1 MYELTVFSDFAAAH
15 NLRQYEGE
23 CENLHGHNW
32 KVEITVTTK
41 KLNKIGLGVDF
52 KILKKTLKNVLERLD
67 HKYMNDI
74 PPFDKENPSSENIAR
89 YIYKQLQK
97 EIKDKN
103 IKTARVKVWESEN
116 AAAVY
121 YE

>member
-1 MYELTVFSDFAAAH
+1 MYELTVISDFAAAH

-32 KVEITVTTK
+32 QVEVTVVSK

-52 KILKKTLKNVLERLD
+52 KVLKKTLENILEKLD
-67 HKYMNDI
+67 HKYMNEI

-89 YIYKQLQK
+89 HIFKQFQK